1 MVRSMQS
8 PVVGPSLRLSGPT
21 LASPWLCTTSPT
33 ILRTPARAG
42 RVRIADPAQ
51 GASSVGKMH
60 LIRALEL
67 TLAIS
72 GLIRHL
78 IPCPRMPRG
87 LETARHKGR
96 YVDLDTRTW
105 T

>member
-1 MVRSMQS
+1 MVRSTQS
-8 PVVGPSLRLSGPT
+8 PVVGPSLRLSRST
-21 LASPWLCTTSPT
+21 LASLWLCTTSPT
-33 ILRTPARAG
+33 ILPPQARAG
-42 RVRIADPAQ
+42 RVRIVDPAQ

-60 LIRALEL
+60 LIPALEL

-78 IPCPRMPRG
+78 IPCPRMPRA
-87 LETARHKGR
+87 LETARHR
-96 YVDLDTRTW
+96 ARSVDLDSGTW